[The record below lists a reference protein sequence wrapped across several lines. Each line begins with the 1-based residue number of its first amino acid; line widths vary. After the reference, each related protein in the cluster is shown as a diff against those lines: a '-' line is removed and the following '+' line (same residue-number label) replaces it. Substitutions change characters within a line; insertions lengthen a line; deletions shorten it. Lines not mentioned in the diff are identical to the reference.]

1 MIALA
6 VSMAVNASSV
16 ADDDDAT
23 TVGFSDV
30 YDYAGT
36 SDIVAELK
44 LIPEH
49 YAFQQITGWA
59 D

>member
-1 MIALA
+1 
-6 VSMAVNASSV
+6 MAVNASSV
-16 ADDDDAT
+16 AAADDDST

-44 LIPEH
+44 LIPESES
-49 YAFQQITGWA
+49 ILIIRK
-59 D
+59 DSRKL